1 MSDQRDIIR
10 QLEEMLGSEGSPEMA
25 ELMFVELKSSG
36 IITFDERGGYA
47 LTQDCEAAWDA
58 ALQKAIEEQEVTA

>member
-10 QLEEMLGSEGSPEMA
+10 QLEEMLGSGGSPEMA

-36 IITFDERGGYA
+36 IITFDERGGYT
-47 LTQDCEAAWDA
+47 LTHDCEPAWDA
-58 ALQKAIEEQEVTA
+58 ALQSAIEKQAVQA